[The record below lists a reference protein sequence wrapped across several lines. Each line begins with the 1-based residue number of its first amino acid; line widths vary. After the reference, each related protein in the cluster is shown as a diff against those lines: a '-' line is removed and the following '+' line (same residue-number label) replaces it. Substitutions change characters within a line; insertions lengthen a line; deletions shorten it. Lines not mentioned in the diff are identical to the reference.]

1 MFLGKGAL
9 KIYSKFTGEHPC
21 RSVNLLYTFRTPFSK
36 NASGGVLLNT
46 IEYISKVFVFSK
58 FTKYLFLGHS
68 KGESR

>member
-36 NASGGVLLNT
+36 NASGGVLLNAGIT
-46 IEYISKVFVFSK
+46 QVLTPLNILVK
-58 FTKYLFLGHS
+58 FLFLVNS
-68 KGESR
+68 QNICS

>member
-36 NASGGVLLNT
+36 NASGGVLLNVGIT
-46 IEYISKVFVFSK
+46 QVLTLLNILVK
-58 FTKYLFLGHS
+58 FLFLVNS
-68 KGESR
+68 QNICS